1 MATEDALAENAAL
14 AGDFR
19 ADTRLTARGAVMP
32 AFGGKEYRGKIS
44 HDVSVASWW

>member
-32 AFGGKEYRGKIS
+32 TEAMVK
-44 HDVSVASWW
+44 ALML